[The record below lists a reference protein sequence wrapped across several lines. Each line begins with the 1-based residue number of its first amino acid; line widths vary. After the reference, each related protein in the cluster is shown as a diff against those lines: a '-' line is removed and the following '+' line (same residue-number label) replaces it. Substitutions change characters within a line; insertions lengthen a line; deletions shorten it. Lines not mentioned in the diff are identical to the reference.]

1 MYSVYVGQIYEHSD
15 CDSDTRVFNVGVT
28 DVKLTEEKPPTDL
41 DAIEFHGCDHYS
53 NVTSL
58 KDPRVRFS
66 CLSGDGRY
74 VFFREKTTANAS
86 IICEIEVYVK
96 RKCVFVSMSTCRTK
110 SGDCGATME
119 RSKYVK
125 CACQ

>member
-1 MYSVYVGQIYEHSD
+1 MVI
-15 CDSDTRVFNVGVT
+15 NVGVT
-28 DVKLTEEKPPTDL
+28 NVKLTEEKPPTDL
-41 DAIEFHGCDHYS
+41 DAAEFHACDHYS
-53 NVTSL
+53 NVPSS

-66 CLSGDGRY
+66 CVSGEGRY
-74 VFFREKTTANAS
+74 VFVREKTTAYAL

-96 RKCVFVSMSTCRTK
+96 RKCVFVSTCRTK
-110 SGDCGATME
+110 SGDCGVTMV